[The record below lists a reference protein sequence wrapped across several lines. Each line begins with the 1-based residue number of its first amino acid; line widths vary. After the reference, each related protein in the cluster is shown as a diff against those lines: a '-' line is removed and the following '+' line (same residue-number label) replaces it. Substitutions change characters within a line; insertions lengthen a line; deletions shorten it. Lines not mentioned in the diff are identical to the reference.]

1 MRRLI
6 RALSTR
12 TQGPVRSPIRTHL
25 GVIAVCVL
33 CVGESL
39 RPVSAQTLTQR
50 LDALLDAAPL
60 NRHLW
65 GIAVTDTA
73 GRPVFSRNADRLFIP
88 ASNTKLLVTA
98 AAAVLLPPEWTART
112 SVYGT
117 GPVINGVLQGHL
129 VLYGR
134 GDPTMGRRCF
144 SLDTLQSG
152 ACQADAFA
160 PLRELASNLAAR
172 GITAIAG
179 DVVGDGSWFEPSMIH
194 PAWETGDLVWWYAAP
209 VSGLGF
215 AENSLEVVATPTT
228 PGSPATVTFS
238 PDFGNIVLENRTVT
252 ISGTGRSTYDIMRD
266 PVTGHLVATGNLPLN
281 GRSRISYVAVEDPS
295 LYSAH
300 ALRQVL
306 TESGIPVLGGT
317 RSTVDSML
325 FREARNG
332 PALAGVNSRPLRDWI
347 FPILNTSQNWYAE
360 MLLKALGRAHAGEGS
375 WDAGLAVVRRFL
387 IDSVGVDSTEV
398 SQSDGSGLSAQNLVT
413 PTAFLRILSY
423 MRRHP
428 RYEVFAAG
436 LPRAGLAG
444 SLRNRFAG
452 TPLDGQVM
460 AKTGS
465 IAGVNTL
472 SGYLTRPDGT
482 TLVISIQANH
492 HAIGGRAMIA
502 AIDSVVVAVGR

>member
-1 MRRLI
+1 VSLC
-6 RALSTR
+6 
-12 TQGPVRSPIRTHL
+12 G
-25 GVIAVCVL
+25 AVQ
-33 CVGESL
+33 
-39 RPVSAQTLTQR
+39 AQTLTQR
-50 LDALLDAAPL
+50 LDALLDAPPL

-65 GIAVTDTA
+65 GIAVADSN
-73 GRPVFSRNADRLFIP
+73 GRTMFARNADRLFIP

-98 AAAVLLPPEWTART
+98 AAAVLLPPDWTAQT
-112 SVYGT
+112 SLYAS
-117 GPVINGVLQGHL
+117 GPVVNGVLQGHL

-144 SLDTLQSG
+144 AVDTTLSG

-160 PLRELASNLAAR
+160 PLRELARGLAAR

-179 DVVGDGSWFEPSMIH
+179 DVVGDGSWFEPAIIH

-215 AENSLEVVATPTT
+215 TDNSLEVVATPTT

-238 PDFGNIVLENRTVT
+238 PDFGNVVLENRTVT
-252 ISGTGRSTYDIMRD
+252 VPETSRPTYDIARD
-266 PVTGHLVATGNLPLN
+266 PVSGHLVATGNLPMT
-281 GRSRISYVAVEDPS
+281 GRSRRSYVAVEDPN
-295 LYSAH
+295 LYTAL
-300 ALRQVL
+300 ALRQAL
-306 TESGIPVLGGT
+306 AESGIAVLGGT

-325 FREARNG
+325 FRDARNG
-332 PALAGVNSRPLRDWI
+332 AALTEVNSRALRDWI

-360 MLLKALGRAHAGEGS
+360 MLLKALGRTHAGEGS
-375 WDAGLAVVRRFL
+375 WTAGLGVVRRFL
-387 IDSVGVDSTEV
+387 IDSVRVDSTEV

-413 PTAFLRILSY
+413 PAAFLRILSY

-428 RYEVFAAG
+428 RYEAFAAG
-436 LPRAGLAG
+436 LPRAGLPG

-452 TPLDGQVM
+452 TPLEGQVL

-472 SGYLTRPDGT
+472 SGYVTRPDGT
-482 TLVISIQANH
+482 VFLVSIQANH
-492 HAIGGRAMIA
+492 HTIGGRAMIA
-502 AIDSVVVAVGR
+502 AIDSVVVAVVR